1 MGQPGVGDE
10 LRRLRS
16 SFWIPEKVQPM
27 QRPQETCG
35 ETEAVWL
42 IQAKQTG
49 KYRRGKEARAA
60 GQTRSSECS
69 PHLRWD
75 RNLCKVKEGTALC
88 FTVRTL
94 LPDTVTGRG
103 AGDTEEPQRLAHTTV
118 AAVAARLLV

>member
-1 MGQPGVGDE
+1 MEGQKEMLNRCGLKWEPSPKAACACSHLGLGRRNSQYWGFTAHLTENRRTDKVNRQGHVTEGGAGQPGVGDE

-49 KYRRGKEARAA
+49 K
-60 GQTRSSECS
+60 
-69 PHLRWD
+69 
-75 RNLCKVKEGTALC
+75 
-88 FTVRTL
+88 
-94 LPDTVTGRG
+94 
-103 AGDTEEPQRLAHTTV
+103 
-118 AAVAARLLV
+118 